1 MRFLKLGLISAVV
14 LFAVVTFIS
23 LLFPSTVIV
32 SRAVNIYVPKDSIV
46 PLVKD
51 FNGWKKWI
59 NGMEK
64 ESVKIL
70 SATEANLAG
79 TTVVIDTTGSV
90 YSINSSWQNKNKKMT
105 SAINV
110 LNDSAS
116 KITIVQWE
124 FTQHIQWYPWEKFAS
139 MMNDKILGTMM
150 ESNLARLKSIA
161 EKTPLPIT
169 TEN

>member
-1 MRFLKLGLISAVV
+1 MRLIRFGLISAVV

-23 LLFPSTVIV
+23 LLFPTTVIV
-32 SRAVNIYVPKDSIV
+32 SRAVNVYVPKDSIV

-90 YSINSSWQNKNKKMT
+90 YSIHSSWQNKNKKMT

-124 FTQHIQWYPWEKFAS
+124 FEQHIKWYPWEKFAS

-161 EKTPLPIT
+161 EKTPLPT
-169 TEN
+169 TMEN

>member
-1 MRFLKLGLISAVV
+1 MRLIRFGLISAVV

-32 SRAVNIYVPKDSIV
+32 SRAVNVYVPKDSIV

-90 YSINSSWQNKNKKMT
+90 YSIHSSWQNKNKKMT

-161 EKTPLPIT
+161 EKTPLPT
-169 TEN
+169 TMEN

>member
-124 FTQHIQWYPWEKFAS
+124 FTQHIKWYPWEKFAS

-161 EKTPLPIT
+161 EKTPLPT
-169 TEN
+169 TMEN

>member
-161 EKTPLPIT
+161 EKTPLPVT
-169 TEN
+169 MEN

>member
-32 SRAVNIYVPKDSIV
+32 SRAVNIYVSKDSIV

-90 YSINSSWQNKNKKMT
+90 YSIRSSWQNKSKKMT

-124 FTQHIQWYPWEKFAS
+124 FEQHIKWYPWEKFAS

-161 EKTPLPIT
+161 EKTPLPVT
-169 TEN
+169 MEN